1 MGVAKEYTVCIYKI
15 CLKIRAS
22 YSRGLITTS
31 NRELIRYLNKKE
43 NSILL
48 TWISAQAT
56 DVGAKRKINED
67 NLLSRPEIGLWVVA
81 DGMGG
86 HAAGDVAS
94 QTVVNAMTQLKAS
107 VDLADFVDAIEDKLL
122 LVNHQ
127 LRKHGQD
134 ALGGRTLGTTV
145 VSLFFI
151 DTMGACIWAG
161 DSRAYL
167 FRKGE
172 LSRISHDH
180 SAVQEMIDAG
190 MITHEQA
197 AYHPH
202 RNVITRA
209 VGGSENLYPEVRVFT
224 VKAGDWYILCSD
236 GFYNEVTE
244 EVITAHLVQE
254 TPEESVKVLM
264 EKALANGALDNVTL
278 IVIKVNE
285 A

>member
-1 MGVAKEYTVCIYKI
+1 MNDEHNI
-15 CLKIRAS
+15 
-22 YSRGLITTS
+22 S
-31 NRELIRYLNKKE
+31 NINKE
-43 NSILL
+43 NTTLL

-67 NLLSRPEIGLWVVA
+67 NLLSRPDMGLWVVA

-94 QTVVNAMTQLKAS
+94 QSVVNTLAQLKAS
-107 VDLADFVDAIEDKLL
+107 SDLADFVDAIEDKLL

-127 LRKHGQD
+127 LRKHGQE

-145 VSLFFI
+145 VSLFFT
-151 DTMGACIWAG
+151 DTMGACVWAG

-167 FRKGE
+167 FRNGE
-172 LSRISHDH
+172 LTRISHDH

-190 MITHEQA
+190 MITQEQA
-197 AYHPH
+197 TYHPH

-224 VKAGDWYILCSD
+224 VKADDWYILCSD
-236 GFYNEVTE
+236 GFYNELTE
-244 EVITAHLVQE
+244 DMIAKHLVQE
-254 TPEESVKVLM
+254 TPEQSIRILM
-264 EKALANGALDNVTL
+264 EKALAKGALDNVTL
-278 IVIKVNE
+278 IVVRVSE
-285 A
+285 E

>member
-1 MGVAKEYTVCIYKI
+1 M
-15 CLKIRAS
+15 
-22 YSRGLITTS
+22 
-31 NRELIRYLNKKE
+31 
-43 NSILL
+43 L
-48 TWISAQAT
+48 TWTSAEAT

-67 NLLSRPEIGLWVVA
+67 NMLSRPDIGLWVVA

-94 QTVVNAMTQLKAS
+94 QELVKAMTQLKAS
-107 VDLADFVDAIEDKLL
+107 PDLADFVDAIEDKLL
-122 LVNHQ
+122 AVNYQ
-127 LRKHGQD
+127 LRKHGQE

-145 VSLFFI
+145 VSLFLL
-151 DTMGACIWAG
+151 DTMGACVWAG

-167 FRKGE
+167 YRDGE
-172 LSRISHDH
+172 LTRISHDH

-209 VGGSENLYPEVRVFT
+209 VGGSESLYPDVRVFT

-236 GFYNEVTE
+236 GFYNELNE
-244 EVITAHLVQE
+244 DVIAAHLVE
-254 TPEESVKVLM
+254 KTPQESVAILM

-278 IVIKVNE
+278 IIIKVE
-285 A
+285 EQ

>member
-1 MGVAKEYTVCIYKI
+1 
-15 CLKIRAS
+15 
-22 YSRGLITTS
+22 
-31 NRELIRYLNKKE
+31 
-43 NSILL
+43 LL
-48 TWISAQAT
+48 TWTSAQAT

-67 NLLSRPEIGLWVVA
+67 NLLSRPDIGLWVVA

-94 QTVVNAMTQLKAS
+94 QSVVNGLAQLKAS
-107 VDLADFVDAIEDKLL
+107 SDLADFVDSIEDKLL

-127 LRKHGQD
+127 LRKHGQE

-167 FRKGE
+167 FRDGE
-172 LSRISHDH
+172 LTRISHDH

-190 MITHEQA
+190 MLTYEQA

-209 VGGSENLYPEVRVFT
+209 VGGAENLYPEVRVFT

-236 GFYNEVTE
+236 GFYNE
-244 EVITAHLVQE
+244 L
-254 TPEESVKVLM
+254 PEEIIAANLIQENPEKSVQILM
-264 EKALANGALDNVTL
+264 EKALAKGALDNVTL
-278 IVIKVNE
+278 IVIRVNE

>member
-1 MGVAKEYTVCIYKI
+1 MNDEHNI
-15 CLKIRAS
+15 
-22 YSRGLITTS
+22 S
-31 NRELIRYLNKKE
+31 NINKE
-43 NSILL
+43 NTTLL

-67 NLLSRPEIGLWVVA
+67 NLLSRPDMGLWVVA

-94 QTVVNAMTQLKAS
+94 QSVVNTLAQLKAS
-107 VDLADFVDAIEDKLL
+107 SDLADFVDAIEDKLL

-127 LRKHGQD
+127 LRKHGQE

-151 DTMGACIWAG
+151 DTMGACVWAG

-167 FRKGE
+167 FRDGE
-172 LSRISHDH
+172 LIRISHDH

-190 MITHEQA
+190 MITQEQA

-224 VKAGDWYILCSD
+224 VKADDWYILCSD
-236 GFYNEVTE
+236 GFYNELTDDM
-244 EVITAHLVQE
+244 IAKHLVQE
-254 TPEESVKVLM
+254 TPEQSVRILM
-264 EKALANGALDNVTL
+264 EKALAKGALDNVTL
-278 IVIKVNE
+278 IVVRVSE
-285 A
+285 E